1 MSESYEP
8 WPANYVWRSSRP
20 TRNTPPPTDPYGPV
34 ATGELRDESQVVM
47 FPTNGERPKGIGTV
61 DGLQAFA
68 GHIPFEAV
76 IPVTAGLAALQGES
90 Q

>member
-20 TRNTPPPTDPYGPV
+20 THNTPPPTDPYGPV

-47 FPTNGERPKGIGTV
+47 FPTNGERLKSIGTA

-76 IPVTAGLAALQGES
+76 IPFTAGLAALQGES

>member
-1 MSESYEP
+1 MSP
-8 WPANYVWRSSRP
+8 GLRTTFGDQVARRAAH
-20 TRNTPPPTDPYGPV
+20 RLPTDPYGPV
-34 ATGELRDESQVVM
+34 VTGELRDESQVVM
-47 FPTNGERPKGIGTV
+47 FPTNGERLKSIGTA

-76 IPVTAGLAALQGES
+76 IPFTAGLAALQGES

>member
-1 MSESYEP
+1 MSESYEL

-20 TRNTPPPTDPYGPV
+20 TRSTPPSTDPYGPV
-34 ATGELRDESQVVM
+34 VTGELRDESQVVM
-47 FPTNGERPKGIGTV
+47 FPTNGELLKGIGTD

-68 GHIPFEAV
+68 NHIPFEAV
-76 IPVTAGLAALQGES
+76 IPVTSGLAALQGES